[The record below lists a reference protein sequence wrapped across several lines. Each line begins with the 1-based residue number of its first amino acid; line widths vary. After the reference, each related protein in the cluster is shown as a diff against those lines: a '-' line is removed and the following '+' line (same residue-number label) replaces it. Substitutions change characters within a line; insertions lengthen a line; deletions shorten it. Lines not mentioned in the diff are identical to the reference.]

1 MHPYLQLMR
10 IANCGMASFASI
22 IAVLITFGILME
34 GDFSHF
40 PILDSLLVMAT
51 VVLVT
56 GAGNTIN
63 DYYDIHID
71 SINRPDRPIP
81 SGRVSERSALYF
93 ALLLFA
99 AGIFLTLWI
108 NYVCA
113 AIAIFNS
120 FLLVLYARNLKS
132 MPLVGNVSVGYLTG
146 STFLFGGA
154 VFGIPGLYAL
164 AILFL
169 LATFATIAREIVKD
183 IEDME
188 GDLREGAKTL
198 PIIAGEKF
206 AVILA
211 SSLGIIGIIASPY
224 PYLTGLLG
232 EGYLYLVVLADA
244 VFVFAIL
251 AILRSNPGKSSKW
264 FKYAMFLALFAF
276 VAGSL

>member
-10 IANCGMASFASI
+10 IANCGMAAFASI
-22 IAVLITFGILME
+22 IAVLITFGILVG
-34 GDFSHF
+34 GDITLF
-40 PILDSLLVMAT
+40 PILDSLLVMTT

-63 DYYDIHID
+63 DYYDVHID

-81 SGRVSERSALYF
+81 SGRVSAQNALYF
-93 ALLLFA
+93 ALFLFA
-99 AGIFLTLWI
+99 AGIILAVLI

-113 AIAIFNS
+113 LIAIFNS
-120 FLLVLYARNLKS
+120 FLLILYARNLKS

-154 VFGIPGLYAL
+154 IFGIDGINAL
-164 AILFL
+164 AVLFI

-183 IEDME
+183 IEDIG
-188 GDLREGAKTL
+188 GDLQEGAKTL
-198 PIIAGEKF
+198 PIVAGEKI
-206 AVILA
+206 AMVAA

-224 PYLTGLLG
+224 PYFTGLLG
-232 EGYLYLVVLADA
+232 EGYLYLVFLADA

-251 AILRSNPGKSSKW
+251 AILRGNPAKSSKL

>member
-1 MHPYLQLMR
+1 MHSYLQLMR
-10 IANCGMASFASI
+10 ISNCAMAAFASI
-22 IAVLITFGILME
+22 IAVLITFGILEE
-34 GDFSHF
+34 GDGLF
-40 PILDSLLVMAT
+40 PIMDSLLVMVT
-51 VVLVT
+51 VVLIT

-71 SINRPDRPIP
+71 SINRPQRPIP
-81 SGRVSERSALYF
+81 SGRVSARNALYF
-93 ALLLFA
+93 SFLLFA
-99 AGIFLTLWI
+99 VGIFLAFWI
-108 NYVCA
+108 NYVCV
-113 AIAIFNS
+113 AIAIINS

-154 VFGIPGLYAL
+154 VFGIGGVYAL

-188 GDLREGAKTL
+188 GDMQEGAKTL
-198 PIIAGEKF
+198 PIVAGEKVSKF
-206 AVILA
+206 LA
-211 SSLGIIGIIASPY
+211 SALGIIGIIASPY

-244 VFVFAIL
+244 VFIFAIL
-251 AILRSNPGKSSKW
+251 AILRGNPGKSSKW

-276 VAGSL
+276 VAGSSL